1 MKVFLSLLLLAL
13 VLTLGYFL
21 LVRPDFLLN
30 SDKSNP
36 AAEGFSRFYSNF
48 RNSVLQGTH
57 HSDFV
62 ISLPDGSA
70 ELIPQ
75 LRRREAQVSPADPAW
90 RGEVTRRRFQS
101 GTTLKVQ
108 LGQYVQQ
115 EDMVLYWTLPRD
127 YVVKQFFETNGSLLD
142 ALQELAFT
150 LSPDFKQQVSAWY
163 CPKSRALLLTDLQD
177 PFLQQN
183 CIATPRSLPQRR

>member
-36 AAEGFSRFYSNF
+36 AAEGFSRY
-48 RNSVLQGTH
+48 